1 LAPSE
6 ATMRSMRFILVVLL
20 LYVGGYI
27 AFRQTHAEVWD
38 RDKRAYVIF
47 PESYGRPLYY
57 AWRPLA
63 YLDAAITGMQHHIG
77 PHR

>member
-1 LAPSE
+1 MSGP
-6 ATMRSMRFILVVLL
+6 TWRFANPTEI
-20 LYVGGYI
+20 
-27 AFRQTHAEVWD
+27 WD

-57 AWRPLA
+57 AWRPLSH
-63 YLDAAITGMQHHIG
+63 LDTALTGMQHHIG

>member
-1 LAPSE
+1 MARPTSLLA
-6 ATMRSMRFILVVLL
+6 IVLL
-20 LYVGGYI
+20 LYVGGYV
-27 AFRQTHAEVWD
+27 AFRQTHVEIWD
-38 RDKRAYVIF
+38 HDKQAYVIF

-63 YLDAAITGMQHHIG
+63 YLDAAMTGMRHHIG

>member
-1 LAPSE
+1 MSIARI
-6 ATMRSMRFILVVLL
+6 AAIALL
-20 LYVGGYI
+20 LYVGAYVV
-27 AFRQTHAEVWD
+27 FRQSHAEIWD

-57 AWRPLA
+57 AWRPLSH
-63 YLDAAITGMQHHIG
+63 LDTALTGMQHHIG